1 MRLAGISAEIIQAK
15 HSYEKHLNTVL
26 IMKIMDK
33 LYKEFQPI
41 VCSIESSWSVDLWDG
56 MCAEKK
62 GLGYITGLGV

>member
-1 MRLAGISAEIIQAK
+1 
-15 HSYEKHLNTVL
+15 
-26 IMKIMDK
+26 MKIMDK

-62 GLGYITGLGV
+62 GLGYITGLGGVIFSPS